1 MAAAGF
7 AAVAALQEIVR
18 GKDVFAVFDVVIFAF
33 NDWGQIVGFLFGI
46 GGHGG
51 DVLSMPRNRYRLHC
65 RCFYY
70 YAIFKAY
77 MLP

>member
-33 NDWGQIVGFLFGI
+33 NDWGQVVGFLFGI
-46 GGHGG
+46 GGHLGRRFINAPKS
-51 DVLSMPRNRYRLHC
+51 LSVALRAFLLLRHL
-65 RCFYY
+65 
-70 YAIFKAY
+70 
-77 MLP
+77 